1 MWWNIWTLTRAEAC
15 WPRSAKT
22 ISSSCGRSRRSS
34 RASGW
39 RAPSSWTLTR
49 VSPRLTRGHVSP
61 HVYCPPGHV
70 SIFQIIQQIWIWSW
84 LKENYSIKWYEKCF
98 QRQLPTTI
106 LILTQ
111 ISVSAT
117 FSAIVRRKW
126 FVMCFLWY
134 STFPSYWKFVMCT
147 FKWLPYTI

>member
-39 RAPSSWTLTR
+39 RAPSSGTLTR
-49 VSPRLTRGHVSP
+49 VSPRQTRGHVSP
-61 HVYCPPGHV
+61 HVYFPPGHV
-70 SIFQIIQQIWIWSW
+70 SISSDNTANMDLILIEGKLLHKVIWKVFS
-84 LKENYSIKWYEKCF
+84 KT
-98 QRQLPTTI
+98 TTI
-106 LILTQ
+106 LILTK